1 MKNQR
6 GFILFILLLL
16 CCGAHSLFSQQAGDY
31 RSSGSGNWNDAANW
45 EVYNGTSW
53 VAATNYPGEVAGT
66 NLVYIQGGNTISLG
80 SAIPSAI
87 QGLIVGDGTGGTDTL
102 QVSGTSSLN
111 TPVIDIQTG
120 GFAIWTANVTLTL
133 PAGAAF
139 KLTGGTL
146 DNGTPCSAAKRLI
159 IGTNIFAT
167 CNGQAGADYSFADLI
182 NGGGSL
188 AVTPSSN
195 SPLCEGSDLT
205 LFANPSGAGSTGA
218 TYNWTATGPGGYSF
232 TSTDQDPVVSGLVP
246 GSYTYTVTI
255 TDSLGNTNTD
265 STSAEVETA
274 AAITLQPSDQQGPP
288 GGLVVFS
295 VTASAAAS
303 YQWQVSSD
311 GGGTFTDISDG
322 GRYSGSL
329 TNTLQVDNLMA
340 ADQGNL
346 FRVVIQ
352 PTSASC
358 PQLVS
363 DAALLSIVV
372 NTVITN
378 RRITYRVNN

>member
-6 GFILFILLLL
+6 AFIILILFFL
-16 CCGAHSLFSQQAGDY
+16 CCGVHSLFAQQAGDY

-45 EVYNGTSW
+45 EVYDGTSW

-80 SAIPSAI
+80 TAIPSGI

-102 QVSGTSSLN
+102 QVSGNSSLN

-120 GFAIWTANVTLTL
+120 GFAIWTANVTLTI

-139 KLTGGTL
+139 KITGGTL
-146 DNGTPCSAAKRLI
+146 DNGTPCSAAKRLV
-159 IGTNIFAT
+159 IGTSIFAT
-167 CNGQAGADYSFADLI
+167 CNGAAGADYSFSDLI
-182 NGGGSL
+182 NGGGSV

-195 SPLCEGSDLT
+195 SPVCEGSDLN
-205 LFANPSGAGSTGA
+205 LFSNPSGAGSSGA
-218 TYNWTATGPGGYSF
+218 TYSWTGTGPGGYSF
-232 TSTDQDPVVSGLVP
+232 TSTAQDPVESGLAA
-246 GSYTYTVTI
+246 GSYSYTVTI
-255 TDSLGNTNTD
+255 TDTFGNTNSD
-265 STSAEVETA
+265 SVSAEVETA
-274 AAITLQPSDQQGPP
+274 AAFTLQPSDQQGPP
-288 GGLVVFS
+288 GGVVVFN

-311 GGGTFTDISDG
+311 GGGSFTNISDG
-322 GRYSGSL
+322 GRFTGSQ
-329 TNTLQVDNLMA
+329 TNTLQVDNLQA
-340 ADQGNL
+340 SDEGNL

-358 PQLVS
+358 PQLTS